1 MLCPKIYTEEPNGHG
16 SCPLGVYILV
26 RVELPDLANKKY
38 KLSNLFEFQIM
49 NDFLVNVCPMQY
61 MRIYSKKLSLPE

>member
-49 NDFLVNVCPMQY
+49 NDFF
-61 MRIYSKKLSLPE
+61 SKCMSRAIFENI